1 MNTKKDRRAQVR
13 FSPVKFRELPM
24 GERLAYLRAA
34 FESLGKGKSVVE
46 VTKKGARKAA
56 RGARLPSYIRLLS
69 MAGFERLT
77 PARKIAYLKYLS
89 RAYEDLQL
97 QMTAY
102 FRSSSATALPISSVP
117 IGSVPGAARS
127 AVRKPRA
134 STARTARRT
143 RSSPSTSS
151 KE

>member
-1 MNTKKDRRAQVR
+1 MDEKL
-13 FSPVKFRELPM
+13 S
-24 GERLAYLRAA
+24 YLRAA
-34 FESLGKGKSVVE
+34 FDALGGGKSVVE
-46 VTKKGARKAA
+46 IPGKRTPSKPSKSRM
-56 RGARLPSYIRLLS
+56 RLPSYVRLLS

-77 PARKIAYLKYLS
+77 PAKKIHYLKYLS
-89 RAYEDLQL
+89 RAYADLQL

-117 IGSVPGAARS
+117 IGLSPGAARS

-134 STARTARRT
+134 KTERTARWM
-143 RSSPSTSS
+143 RSSPSKSS